1 VPLRL
6 RWRSVIWWRVLALDV
21 LRLRVGKEA
30 FKLSPRAS
38 FGVSR
43 ADAARRFMREACYR
57 REPLA
62 VSEHVVYH
70 PWYDYIY
77 NVEEPVEAELVRELY
92 AYPFAAYERLIALPF
107 KYRVILIDAQRRE
120 KVVEKAGA
128 RIETLC
134 VRGPEPVARNGRV
147 ETELAVRGERL
158 RFVRALFA
166 SAQDPL
172 WLER

>member
-1 VPLRL
+1 
-6 RWRSVIWWRVLALDV
+6 VIWWRILALDV
-21 LRLRVGKEA
+21 LRLKVGKEV
-30 FKLSPRAS
+30 FELSPRAS

-43 ADAARRFMREACYR
+43 ADTALRFMREARYR

-70 PWYDYIY
+70 PWRNYIY
-77 NVEEPVEAELVRELY
+77 DVEEPVEAELAREVY
-92 AYPFAAYERLIALPF
+92 AYPFAAYERLTALPF
-107 KYRVILIDAQRRE
+107 KYRVYIVDAQRRE

-128 RIETLC
+128 RIEVFC
-134 VRGPEPVARNGRV
+134 VRGPEPVARDGRV
-147 ETELAVRGERL
+147 EAELVVRGERL

-166 SAQDPL
+166 PALDPF